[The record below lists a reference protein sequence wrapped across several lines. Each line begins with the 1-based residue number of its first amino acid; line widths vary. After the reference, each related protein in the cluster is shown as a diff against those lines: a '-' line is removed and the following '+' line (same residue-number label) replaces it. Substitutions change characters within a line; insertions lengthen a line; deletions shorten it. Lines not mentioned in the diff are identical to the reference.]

1 MPATLRAVP
10 PSPPPDREDL
20 RAAIAAVAVAGSA
33 VAQARAARERVHASL
48 PPAIARM
55 DEARAALNAAE
66 SDGQQR
72 RLARLLGAAEEGPS
86 IAQLRQALAD
96 AEAHRDA
103 IWADEALLDAEIER
117 RERVLAA
124 AVTAR
129 TTAVGEALRP
139 TAASMLAA
147 MHDHAASAAALRTA
161 LAVFPGN
168 ALPFNWD
175 AARSHPDDPDLI
187 ARWRAA
193 AAALAENPAAPI
205 PEGDQI

>member
-1 MPATLRAVP
+1 MAATLRAVP
-10 PSPPPDREDL
+10 KSPPPDREDL
-20 RAAIAAVAVAGSA
+20 RAAIGAAATAGSA
-33 VAQARAARERVHASL
+33 VAQARAARGRVHATL
-48 PPAIARM
+48 PVAITRM

-96 AEAHRDA
+96 AEAQRDA

-117 RERVLAA
+117 RERALAA

-129 TTAVGEALRP
+129 TTAVGEVLRP
-139 TAASMLAA
+139 TASSMLAA
-147 MHDHAASAAALRTA
+147 LHGHLASAAALRTA
-161 LAVFPGN
+161 LAVLPGN
-168 ALPFNWD
+168 ALPHNWD
-175 AARSHPDDPDLI
+175 AARFHPDDPDLV
-187 ARWRAA
+187 ARWRAV
-193 AAALAENPAAPI
+193 AAALAENPDAPI